1 MDLAIIIGL
10 AVGLGSIFASVLID
24 GGHLGALINV
34 SALLIILGGTI
45 GATVVSTSIKETLR
59 IPSLVKKA
67 LFGGGVRLDSRAII
81 DTLVEFAQKARKEGI
96 LALQEEI
103 GRPGVDPFLVK
114 GLQLVVDGA
123 DEETVKDI
131 LHTEIN
137 ATRERHATGI
147 EIFGTMGG
155 YSPTMGILGAILG
168 LVHVL
173 GQMGEGTDNLGAGI
187 AVAFIASLYGVG
199 VANLL
204 FLPLSSNLKLK
215 SQEEIFLREVMVQGI
230 LAIQAGQNP
239 HMLEQK
245 LRSFFPGRGRAGE

>member
-1 MDLAIIIGL
+1 MDLAILIGL
-10 AVGLGSIFASVLID
+10 AVGVGSIIASVWID

-34 SALLIILGGTI
+34 SAFLIILGGTV
-45 GATVVSTSIKETLR
+45 GATVVSTSLKEVLR
-59 IPSLVKKA
+59 LPLLLKKA
-67 LFGGGVRLDSRAII
+67 LLGGGVHLDSRAII

-137 ATRERHATGI
+137 ATRERHSTGI

-173 GQMGEGTDNLGAGI
+173 GKMGESTDNLGAGI

-215 SQEEIFLREVMVQGI
+215 SHEEIFLREVMVQGI

-245 LRSFFPGRGRAGE
+245 LRSFFPGAVIRGE

>member
-1 MDLAIIIGL
+1 MDLGILIGL
-10 AVGLGSIFASVLID
+10 AVGLASIVVSVKID
-24 GGHLGALINV
+24 GGHLA
-34 SALLIILGGTI
+34 ALLNLSAFLIIMGGTL
-45 GATVVSTSIKETLR
+45 GATIVSSSLAQVLR
-59 IPSLVKKA
+59 LPALVRKA
-67 LFGGGVRLDSRAII
+67 LFGGIHLDSRAII

-96 LALQEEI
+96 LALQEEV

-131 LHTEIN
+131 LQTEIN

-147 EIFGTMGG
+147 EIFATMGG

-173 GQMGEGTDNLGAGI
+173 GQMGESTDNLGAGI

-199 VANLL
+199 VANLV

-215 SQEEIFLREVMVQGI
+215 SHEEIFLREVMVEGV

-245 LRSFFPGRGRAGE
+245 LRSFFPARTRRGE